1 MEAMTIANFS
11 TDAERWDALVNRN
24 TQAEGTFFY
33 GVKTTG
39 VFCRPTCSSRLPK
52 RDNVVFFEQACE
64 AEQAGFR
71 PCKRCQPKGA
81 SPRQEQVAAIAQLCH
96 HIRTSDS
103 PLSLKEMAAE
113 MSLSPYHFHRLF
125 REIVGVTPK
134 QYTQGHRAQR
144 VREGL
149 QTPQSVT
156 EALYEAGFESN
167 SSFYGKASQHL
178 GMTPT
183 QYKRGAA
190 GMTIYYAIR
199 PSWLGLVLVALTER
213 GVCAIALDNSA
224 EVLTQ
229 HLHQIFPKA
238 TLKEADEG
246 FAEWIT
252 QALTLVEQPDRAID
266 LPLDIQGTAFQQQV
280 WQALQ
285 KIPAGQ
291 TITYSELAERIGNPK
306 AVRAVASACGSNRV
320 AIAIP
325 CHRVIGRDG
334 SLTGYRWGKERKQA
348 LLARE
353 QNGSKGPK

>member
-1 MEAMTIANFS
+1 MTIANFS
-11 TDAERWDALVNRN
+11 TDTERWDALVQRN
-24 TQAEGTFFY
+24 PQAEGAFFY

-52 RDNVVFFEQACE
+52 RDNVMFFEHPDA

-71 PCKRCQPKGA
+71 PCKRCQPKRV
-81 SPRQEQVAAIAQLCH
+81 SPRQEQVVAIAQLCQR
-96 HIRTSDS
+96 IETADT
-103 PLSLKEMAAE
+103 PLSLNEMAAE
-113 MSLSPYHFHRLF
+113 VGLSPYHFHRLF
-125 REIVGVTPK
+125 KEIVGVTPK
-134 QYTQGHRAQR
+134 QYIQGKRTQRF
-144 VREGL
+144 REGL
-149 QTPQSVT
+149 QSPQSVT
-156 EALYEAGFESN
+156 DALYKAGFESS
-167 SSFYGKASQHL
+167 SSFYGKTGQL

-190 GMTIYYAIR
+190 GMIIYYAIR
-199 PSWLGLVLVALTER
+199 PSWLGLVLVAVTER
-213 GVCAIALDNSA
+213 GVCAIALDDSE

-229 HLHQIFPKA
+229 HLHQLFPKA
-238 TLKEADEG
+238 TIQEADEN
-246 FAEWIT
+246 FTAWIT
-252 QALTLVEQPDRAID
+252 QVLTLIEQPTRAVD

-285 KIPAGQ
+285 GIPAGQ
-291 TITYSELAERIGNPK
+291 TISYSQLAERIGNPK

-353 QNGSKGPK
+353 QNNSD